1 MRPTRLAWLLLL
13 AGAALAALPA
23 WLAPGL
29 AAAWLGYVM
38 GVLALG
44 ALDGA
49 LAPRLASLAP
59 RLVLAP
65 ALPVGLPGHVAVELD
80 APRTRGSLSV
90 EAEAEGDP
98 DLGLG
103 PPARAAIDGRA
114 GGRIELPLTP
124 RRRGRLGVHALWLRW
139 QGPFGLLE
147 RVARLPADASTRVV
161 PDLSATRQAALA
173 LDATRHAQAGL
184 KVERFVGDG
193 SEFDAMREYVP
204 GLDARSISWRATAR
218 HRRLV
223 CHQFRA
229 ERNHPVVIA
238 FDTGRLMGERLGEA
252 TRLDHAIHAGLR
264 LAWTALRTGDRVGM
278 FAFDALPR
286 SWVPPD
292 RARGTFA
299 ALRHGTAEL
308 EYGSSE
314 SNFTLG
320 LLDLVQRLP
329 RRTLIVLMTDVVDA
343 IGAELLMENVAR
355 LVRRHVVLFVTLADP
370 QLRSAADSAPADPIS
385 LSRAVV
391 SKRLLDERA
400 AVLERMVRLGVLV
413 LDATPERLGPTLV
426 SRYLE
431 AKRRERV

>member
-13 AGAALAALPA
+13 IGAALAVLPA
-23 WLAPGL
+23 GVAPSL

-49 LAPRLASLAP
+49 LATRLGALTPRI
-59 RLVLAP
+59 VLAP
-65 ALPVGLPGHVAVELD
+65 ALPVGVPAVLAVEVG
-80 APRTRGSLSV
+80 APHTRTALAV
-90 EAEAEGDP
+90 EAEVEGDP

-103 PPARAAIDGRA
+103 PPATAAIDGRE
-114 GGRIELPLTP
+114 GGSIELQLTP
-124 RRRGRLGVHALWLRW
+124 RRRGRAAVHALWLRW
-139 QGPFGLLE
+139 KGPFGLLE
-147 RVARLPADASTRVV
+147 RVVRLPAEAETRVV

-173 LDATRHAQAGL
+173 LDATRYAQAGL

-264 LAWTALRTGDRVGM
+264 LAWTALRTGDRVGL

-286 SWVPPD
+286 AWVPPD

-299 ALRHGTAEL
+299 ALRLATAEL
-308 EYGSSE
+308 AYGTSE

-329 RRTLIVLMTDVVDA
+329 RRTLIVLMTDVVDS
-343 IGAELLMENVAR
+343 IGAELLVENVAR

-370 QLRSAADSAPADPIS
+370 QLRRAADAPPNDASALA
-385 LSRAVV
+385 RAVV
-391 SKRLLDERA
+391 AKRLLDERA
-400 AVLERMVRLGVLV
+400 AVLERMARLGVLV
-413 LDATPERLGPTLV
+413 LDAPPELLGPTLV